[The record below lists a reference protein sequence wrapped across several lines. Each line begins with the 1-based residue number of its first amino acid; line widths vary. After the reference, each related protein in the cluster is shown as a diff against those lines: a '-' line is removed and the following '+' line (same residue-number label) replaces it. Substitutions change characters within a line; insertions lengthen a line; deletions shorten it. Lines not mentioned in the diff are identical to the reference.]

1 MFGMNIKACWRS
13 LYKLP
18 IEKRTEDLQ
27 WRLMYGAIATNR
39 HVAHMNPAV
48 GKECVFCGIEEM
60 VNHLFIDCFRLKEL
74 FNFLTQCF
82 IKFGET
88 FSYQEFISGPKYN
101 FQDRRKKCLLN
112 FVLGSAKM
120 SIWKTR
126 KNKMLGMG
134 PINAEMV
141 IKGMITARIK
151 IEYTYYKLVN
161 DFAMFSEIWLV

>member
-1 MFGMNIKACWRS
+1 MGVLQDIKKKDLYITSVKVTHQTVLRGVKTWRWSDMFETNIKACWRS

-18 IEKRTEDLQ
+18 IEKRTADLQ

-39 HVAHMNPAV
+39 HVAHLNPAV
-48 GKECVFCGIEEM
+48 RKECVFCGIEET

-126 KNKMLGMG
+126 KKKRW
-134 PINAEMV
+134 V
-141 IKGMITARIK
+141 W
-151 IEYTYYKLVN
+151 VQ
-161 DFAMFSEIWLV
+161 